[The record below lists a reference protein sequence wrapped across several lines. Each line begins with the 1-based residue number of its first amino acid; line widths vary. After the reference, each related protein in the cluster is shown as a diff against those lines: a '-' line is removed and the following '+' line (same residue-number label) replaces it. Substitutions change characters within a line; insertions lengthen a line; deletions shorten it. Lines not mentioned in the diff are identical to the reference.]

1 MAQQANLQVASRTV
15 TGKGAARSLRREGKV
30 PGVIY
35 GHGREAESVTVDT
48 ATLKKMLVGI
58 SAATTIVDVTVDGRA
73 PVKALIREIQRD
85 SLRPADIIHLDLYE
99 VRSDEEITLQVPVRL
114 IGIPDGVRN
123 FGGVL
128 DHVLRELE
136 IEVLPADIPEH
147 VDLDVTA
154 LAIGH
159 SLFVR
164 DLQVPKAKVLNDP
177 DTPICTVVAPRAE
190 EAPGGGRR
198 RGGCAGRAGAHP
210 EAEGRGR
217 GRDRREGLS
226 PARDRWAGQPRPG
239 VRRNPAQRRVSIGR
253 PPGGPLASWD
263 RSAAASARGRP
274 RERGTAAPCA

>member
-1 MAQQANLQVASRTV
+1 MAQQANLQVSTRTA

-35 GHGREAESVTVDT
+35 GHEREAEPVAVDT
-48 ATLKKMLVGI
+48 SALHKTLIGI
-58 SAATTIVDVTVDGRA
+58 SAATAILDVVIDGRA

-85 SLRPADIIHLDLYE
+85 SLRPAEIIHLDFYE

-136 IEVLPADIPEH
+136 IEVLPSDIPEH

-164 DLQVPKAKVLNDP
+164 DLKVEKAKILNDP
-177 DTPICTVVAPRAE
+177 DTPICTVVAPRTE
-190 EAPGGGRR
+190 EAP
-198 RGGCAGRAGAHP
+198 APVEEVVTTEP
-210 EAEGRGR
+210 ELIRKPKAETE
-217 GRDRREGLS
+217 DETDQK
-226 PARDRWAGQPRPG
+226 A
-239 VRRNPAQRRVSIGR
+239 
-253 PPGGPLASWD
+253 
-263 RSAAASARGRP
+263 
-274 RERGTAAPCA
+274 

>member
-1 MAQQANLQVASRTV
+1 MAQTATLSASIRQD
-15 TGKGAARSLRREGKV
+15 TGKGAARSLRRQGKV

-35 GHGREAESVTVDT
+35 GHGRTAEPLVVDT
-48 ATLKKMLVGI
+48 VALNKMLIGI
-58 SAATTIVDVTVDGRA
+58 SAATTIVDVTVDSRA

-85 SLRPADIIHLDLYE
+85 SLRPAEIIHLDLYE
-99 VRSDEEITLQVPVRL
+99 IRGDEEITLEVPIRL

-136 IEVLPADIPEH
+136 IEVLPVDIPEH

-154 LAIGH
+154 LTIGH

-190 EAPGGGRR
+190 EAPTAAVAEEPAVAEPELIRKPK
-198 RGGCAGRAGAHP
+198 A
-210 EAEGRGR
+210 EAEG
-217 GRDRREGLS
+217 E
-226 PARDRWAGQPRPG
+226 AEEKA
-239 VRRNPAQRRVSIGR
+239 
-253 PPGGPLASWD
+253 
-263 RSAAASARGRP
+263 
-274 RERGTAAPCA
+274 

>member
-1 MAQQANLQVASRTV
+1 MAQQANLTVSSRTS
-15 TGKGAARSLRREGKV
+15 TGKGAARTLRREGKV

-35 GHGREAESVTVDT
+35 GHGREAESVSVDT
-48 ATLKKMLVGI
+48 AALKKMLVGI
-58 SAATTIVDVTVDGRA
+58 SAATAILDVTVDGRA

-85 SLRPADIIHLDLYE
+85 SLRPAEIIHLDLYE
-99 VRSDEEITLQVPVRL
+99 VRSDEEITLQVPIRL

-154 LAIGH
+154 LTIGH

-190 EAPGGGRR
+190 EAPVVAAAEEPAVAEPELIRKPK
-198 RGGCAGRAGAHP
+198 A
-210 EAEGRGR
+210 EAEG
-217 GRDRREGLS
+217 E
-226 PARDRWAGQPRPG
+226 AEEKA
-239 VRRNPAQRRVSIGR
+239 
-253 PPGGPLASWD
+253 
-263 RSAAASARGRP
+263 
-274 RERGTAAPCA
+274 